1 MRISDLLARGR
12 TYSFEFFP
20 PKTDE
25 AQAQLATTISELAP
39 LKPSFFSVTYG
50 ALGSTRTRTR
60 DVVVQ
65 LARSGG
71 IPPMAH
77 LTCVGHLRSEIDLLL
92 GEYKAA
98 GVENIL
104 ALGGDVPADPSQLGP
119 SDFTHALDLVEHLR
133 ENFDVSIGVAAH
145 PELHPRSPS
154 RESDRTHLAAKLRR
168 ADFAMTQFFFEVQH
182 YTQLVDELA
191 ALGVHKPVVPG
202 VMPVTNK
209 GQIVKMAQMSGA
221 AIPGWLSDRLAKFDD
236 PADIRR
242 VGVEVATTLSSELL
256 AAGAPGLHFYTLNRS
271 TATREIYANLGL
283 DRG

>member
-1 MRISDLLARGR
+1 MRIADLLARGR

-71 IPPMAH
+71 ISPMAH

-154 RESDRTHLAAKLRR
+154 RESDRAHLAAKLRR

-242 VGVEVATTLSSELL
+242 VGVEVATKLSSELL

-271 TATREIYANLGL
+271 TATREIYSNLGL

>member
-1 MRISDLLARGR
+1 MRIADLLARGR

-154 RESDRTHLAAKLRR
+154 RESDRAHLAAKLRR

-236 PADIRR
+236 PADIRQ
-242 VGVEVATTLSSELL
+242 VGVEVATKLSSELL